1 MEPQVNDSTIPFID
15 EKVTFNVGG
24 IKYQTMRS
32 TIMARDHTFLAMLLS
47 RNPSNEIFIDQD
59 GKLFRHIMFWYRFG
73 LLPDYVA
80 AGVPSDLWDAY
91 VEYFAL
97 AKPVEDSET
106 DEEALKMKK
115 FSKVLDW
122 MISST
127 ESAWKTNLKARGV
140 FCFGHNREN
149 CQKKYSGPNTIPIEV
164 FEMTPEIF
172 NDNIDV
178 WKSLVREKGAEI
190 HFEYK
195 GSYST
200 PRNSPICFSIEKTN
214 RYKMYMYVIIEKKG
228 GISSKKVTVG
238 EEDDGNFLTK
248 VSKIK

>member
-1 MEPQVNDSTIPFID
+1 MEPQFIDSTIPFID
-15 EKVTFNVGG
+15 EKVTLNVGG

-32 TIMARDHTFLAMLLS
+32 TILARDHTFLAMVLS
-47 RNPSNEIFIDQD
+47 RNPYDEIFIDQD

-80 AGVPSDLWDAY
+80 AGVPSDIWNAY

-97 AKPVEDSET
+97 AKLEDGSEVCE
-106 DEEALKMKK
+106 DALKIEK

-122 MISST
+122 LISST

-140 FCFGHNREN
+140 FCFGHDSQN
-149 CQKKYSGPNTIPIEV
+149 CQKKCPVPNTIPIEV

-172 NDNIDV
+172 NDNIDA
-178 WKSLVREKGAEI
+178 WKSLAREKRIEI
-190 HFEYK
+190 HFDYK

-200 PRNSPICFSIEKTN
+200 PRNSPICFSRDKTDC
-214 RYKMYMYVIIEKKG
+214 YKMYMYVIIEKKG

-238 EEDDGNFLTK
+238 PEEENENFLN
-248 VSKIK
+248 